1 MALMNCPECNGTVSD
16 KATACPH
23 CGYPLNMPTR
33 QKPRVKNG
41 KPIKLPNGFGS
52 IQKLSGKRRNPW
64 RVRKTDGFTYDA
76 KTGKVKQ
83 RYINIGYYP
92 TREEAMLALSNYN
105 QNPYDVKTNNYTFEE
120 VYNMFL
126 PEKMKAFEN
135 EHSARTLIM
144 AFNHSPS
151 LHKMKMQDIR
161 PAHMEKEI
169 ENANMS
175 NNSKQKMKAF
185 YNAIF
190 DYAEANGLVEKNYAR
205 MMYAL
210 GNGIKVETKKEEDKK
225 PFTSEEI
232 SKLWQS
238 LGSLQFADIVLIQ
251 IYGGW
256 RINELFKI
264 KLTDINLDDC
274 CITGGSKTE
283 SGMNRKVPIHKDV
296 LHLVKNRMADAENL
310 GSEYL
315 FNDPASRTS
324 TYLTADKFQKR
335 FRKVMEAL
343 GMEHNSHD
351 CRETFVTRAKKCK
364 INDFIIKRIVGH
376 KIADVTE
383 DVYTKRDIEELK
395 EEMDKIVFVEK

>member
-76 KTGKVKQ
+76 KAGKVKQ

-105 QNPYDVKTNNYTFEE
+105 QNPYDVKANNYTFEE
-120 VYNMFL
+120 IYNMFL
-126 PEKMKAFEN
+126 PEKMKTFEN

-144 AFNHSPS
+144 SYNHSPS

-161 PAHMEKEI
+161 PAHMEREI
-169 ENANMS
+169 ENADMS
-175 NNSKQKMKAF
+175 NSSKQKMKAF

-190 DYAEANGLVEKNYAR
+190 DYAVANGFVEKNYAR

-210 GNGIKVETKKEEDKK
+210 GNTIKAETKKEEDKN
-225 PFTSEEI
+225 PFTSVEI

-238 LGSLQFADIVLIQ
+238 LDSLQFADIVLIQ

-264 KLTDINLDDC
+264 KLTDINLDEC
-274 CITGGSKTE
+274 YITGGSK
-283 SGMNRKVPIHKDV
+283 SDAGKDRRVPIHKDIV
-296 LHLVKNRMADAENL
+296 CLVEKRMTEAENL

-315 FNDPASRTS
+315 FNDPTSRTS
-324 TYLTADKFQKR
+324 IHLTADKFQKR
-335 FRKVMEAL
+335 FAKVMDAL

-351 CRETFVTRAKKCK
+351 CRETFATKAKDAGMDEYIK
-364 INDFIIKRIVGH
+364 KRILGH

-383 DVYTKRDIEELK
+383 AVYTKREIAELK
-395 EEMDKIVFVEK
+395 EAIDKIVFI